1 MRKIITVLSCLLLV
15 CLFSCSDD
23 NKIIQDR
30 YDINN
35 VSESISSSYE
45 VSKDTQINLSNL
57 ESGAL
62 YGIFP
67 SSLGSSRSFSRNN
80 NSRFISTRGGTYLL
94 PAQSSTVSFYADE
107 VGIQTDGKINL
118 IKYSQNV
125 GETSD
130 LTINSADEPL
140 YMIGDEKIYEEYY
153 RINLDDLNLD
163 DKSRVS
169 LTTYQKKRSGGGV
182 YSHDAG
188 IIDPTSPTLSG
199 NRRYMGIFDL
209 SDVDEISLFNQVKS
223 GRE

>member
-15 CLFSCSDD
+15 CLFSCSDND
-23 NKIIQDR
+23 KIIQDR

-80 NSRFISTRGGTYLL
+80 NSRFISTHGGTYLL

-118 IKYSQNV
+118 IK
-125 GETSD
+125 
-130 LTINSADEPL
+130 
-140 YMIGDEKIYEEYY
+140 
-153 RINLDDLNLD
+153 
-163 DKSRVS
+163 
-169 LTTYQKKRSGGGV
+169 
-182 YSHDAG
+182 
-188 IIDPTSPTLSG
+188 
-199 NRRYMGIFDL
+199 
-209 SDVDEISLFNQVKS
+209 
-223 GRE
+223 